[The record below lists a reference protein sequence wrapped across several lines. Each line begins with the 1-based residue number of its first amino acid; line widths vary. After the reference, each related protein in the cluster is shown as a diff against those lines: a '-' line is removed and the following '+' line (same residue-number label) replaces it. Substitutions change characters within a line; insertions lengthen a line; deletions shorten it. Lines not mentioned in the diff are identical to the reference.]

1 MATAENLQ
9 FTFVSLTGGNPDVW
23 TIYFVSI
30 EQKEKNYLQKFP
42 GMLVITKDELICSA
56 NK

>member
-30 EQKEKNYLQKFP
+30 EQKEENYLQKFP